1 MRKYICKE
9 TKALELDALIN
20 LSSYKQSLEE
30 VAWVLRANKL
40 AGVTLFVRG
49 TARI

>member
-9 TKALELDALIN
+9 TKAPELDAVIN

-30 VAWVLRANKL
+30 VAWVLRAYKFL
-40 AGVTLFVRG
+40 GVTLFVCG